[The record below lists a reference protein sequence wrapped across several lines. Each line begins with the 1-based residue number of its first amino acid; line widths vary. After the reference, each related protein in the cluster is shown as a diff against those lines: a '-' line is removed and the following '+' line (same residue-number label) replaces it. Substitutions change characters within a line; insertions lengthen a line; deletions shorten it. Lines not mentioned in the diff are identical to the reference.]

1 MFCQIEAVSQENC
14 TLYVDTDHT
23 FTTRQKKLYLATA
36 SNKPCNLKPQNI
48 QVNLLNF
55 LGIRLDLKYHV
66 R

>member
-1 MFCQIEAVSQENC
+1 MW
-14 TLYVDTDHT
+14 TL
-23 FTTRQKKLYLATA
+23 TTHLQPDKKKLYLATA